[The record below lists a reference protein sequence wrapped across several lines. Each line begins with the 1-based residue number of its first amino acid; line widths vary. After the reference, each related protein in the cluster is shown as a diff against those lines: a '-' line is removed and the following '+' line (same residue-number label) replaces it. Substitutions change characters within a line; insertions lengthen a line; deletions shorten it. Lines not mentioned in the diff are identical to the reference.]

1 MVTLKYFNYPFN
13 VRFDKMFIKEA
24 ASKIKDNESWQKQK
38 ITWLDLVY
46 HWLSKT
52 DIGLKLCFHIKWNIL
67 LEAIIPLFLSII
79 L

>member
-1 MVTLKYFNYPFN
+1 
-13 VRFDKMFIKEA
+13 MFVLIKCLLKEA

-46 HWLSKT
+46 HLLSKT

-67 LEAIIPLFLSII
+67 LEAIIPFFLSII